1 MPSYRNQSIY
11 LQRKMMASL
20 ALMSEN
26 SYFIQYQP
34 LTAVPKDFAKL
45 QENDSEGVP
54 WNFHKEEFTADVF
67 L

>member
-1 MPSYRNQSIY
+1 
-11 LQRKMMASL
+11 MMASL

-54 WNFHKEEFTADVF
+54 WNFHKEESTADVF